1 MDFFVFPTIT
11 GRSDAVDPIWVAP
24 WESWRPGRFKNVEL
38 FEFFS
43 FWTGVTAAQ
52 SQQSRKFSTRHRNYA
67 SLQKTNT
74 FELGICM
81 LRNSYQLM
89 STLLTWADKHF
100 EAHRCLVQKLQFFV
114 TKPSPEI
121 FCWHL
126 TRLWGPKTMVQ
137 IISTPMCH
145 TYLESPGHALRH
157 GGTLDGS

>member
-1 MDFFVFPTIT
+1 MIFSVFPTIT
-11 GRSDAVDPIWVAP
+11 GHSDAVDPIWVAP
-24 WESWRPGRFKNVEL
+24 WESWRPGGFINVEL
-38 FEFFS
+38 VFS
-43 FWTGVTAAQ
+43 FWTGVMAAQ
-52 SQQSRKFSTRHRNYA
+52 SQQSLKFSTRHRNYA

-81 LRNSYQLM
+81 LRNAYQLM
-89 STLLTWADKHF
+89 SILLTWADKHSMS
-100 EAHRCLVQKLQFFV
+100 RCLIQKCYFFV
-114 TKPSPEI
+114 TKPSHEF

-126 TRLWGPKTMVQ
+126 TRLWGPKNMVP